1 MKGKT
6 LLAPWANIACIYGII
21 KIKEEEWDR
30 DKLHEREMKTSERV
44 NERKQEKKTIKKMK
58 MLLQFEYGGNWVLKM
73 IARNKMRK
81 IWKNAIKT
89 LILHAMSIRSLSG

>member
-1 MKGKT
+1 
-6 LLAPWANIACIYGII
+6 
-21 KIKEEEWDR
+21 
-30 DKLHEREMKTSERV
+30 MKTSERV

-81 IWKNAIKT
+81 I
-89 LILHAMSIRSLSG
+89 